1 MQSYVPGAR
10 PARIPSHNIILNF
23 DKRAEFSL
31 IDYSYS
37 INYIAL
43 QILLWLAALYTSGR
57 LVFQVALS
65 LPLAILNN
73 FRNLCC

>member
-1 MQSYVPGAR
+1 MYIVTWCSYSPCAIICAGAR
-10 PARIPSHNIILNF
+10 PASHNIILNF

-43 QILLWLAALYTSGR
+43 QILLWLAALYTSSR

-65 LPLAILNN
+65 LLLAI
-73 FRNLCC
+73 